1 MRPARR
7 LLAALLLGSAGAV
20 GAEAL
25 VNDPAADATT
35 QDTQSGASVLPIP
48 PSTVLVVFNDSGS
61 FAGARHRYHI
71 CQSMLPYRLELP
83 KTSPS
88 GILRWKLPGPLPSCR
103 DAPQWRPMDA

>member
-61 FAGARHRYHI
+61 FVG
-71 CQSMLPYRLELP
+71 
-83 KTSPS
+83 
-88 GILRWKLPGPLPSCR
+88 
-103 DAPQWRPMDA
+103 APQQRGRGLGVAPGGGEVLVAEEALHVGDLHPEGQ